1 MNHQLLIGYADRH
14 TFLNHLSGS
23 TKLLCF
29 VGLSIIGMM
38 TFDTRYLL
46 AIMALSLVLF
56 HFSKIKW
63 HEISFVLSVI
73 LGFSV
78 LNLVMVYVFAPH
90 YGVSI
95 YGSEHLLLGRSDAWF
110 NLTTEQLFY
119 EFNLL
124 LKYTF
129 MVPLALI
136 FLMTTNPSEFAAS
149 LNKIGVS
156 YRISYS
162 VAIALRYIPDVQSDY
177 RTISLAQQAR
187 GFEISKKAKFMTR
200 VKGGVQI
207 LLPLIFSSLDRIEV
221 ISQAMELRRFG
232 KGKKRTWYMA
242 QRFKRNDYLSL
253 IIVGFLI
260 LIGIYLFKVNGG
272 RFWNPF
278 KP

>member
-1 MNHQLLIGYADRH
+1 MQHQLLIGYADRK
-14 TFLNHLSGS
+14 TFLNRLSGS
-23 TKLLCF
+23 TKLLSF
-29 VGLSIIGMM
+29 IGLSIIGMM
-38 TFDTRYLL
+38 TYDTRYLIG
-46 AIMALSLVLF
+46 IMLFSLVIF
-56 HFSKIKW
+56 HFSKIRYR
-63 HEISFVLSVI
+63 EISFVVSVI
-73 LGFSV
+73 VGFSV

-95 YGSEHLLLGRSDAWF
+95 YGTEHLLLGNNQHYF

-129 MVPLALI
+129 AVPLALI

-149 LNKIGVS
+149 LNKIGLS
-156 YRISYS
+156 YRVSYS

-200 VKGGVQI
+200 VRGGIQI
-207 LLPLIFSSLDRIEV
+207 LLPLIFSSLDRIEI

-232 KGKKRTWYMA
+232 KGKHRSWYMA
-242 QRFKRNDYLSL
+242 QKFRANDYLAL
-253 IIVGFLI
+253 IVVALLI
-260 LIGIYLFKVNGG
+260 LLGGLLFHVNGG

-278 KP
+278 K

>member
-1 MNHQLLIGYADRH
+1 MQRELLIGYNDQH
-14 TFLNHLSGS
+14 TFLNRLSGS

-38 TFDTRYLL
+38 TYDTRYL
-46 AIMALSLVLF
+46 IGVMLF
-56 HFSKIKW
+56 SVILFRFAKIRYQD
-63 HEISFVLSVI
+63 ISFVLNVI
-73 LGFSV
+73 IGFSV
-78 LNLVMVYVFAPH
+78 LNLIMVYVFAPH
-90 YGVSI
+90 YGVTI
-95 YGSEHLLLGRSDAWF
+95 YGTEHLLLGSSNHYF

-129 MVPLALI
+129 AVPLALI

-149 LNKIGVS
+149 LNKIGIS

-162 VAIALRYIPDVQSDY
+162 VAIALRYIPDVQTDY

-187 GFEISKKAKFMTR
+187 GFEISKKASLMTR
-200 VKGGVQI
+200 ARGGIQI

-232 KGKKRTWYMA
+232 KGKRRTWYMA
-242 QRFKRNDYLSL
+242 QRFRRTDYLAL
-253 IIVGFLI
+253 IIVLLI
-260 LIGIYLFKVNGG
+260 ILLGILLFKVNGG

-278 KP
+278 K

>member
-1 MNHQLLIGYADRH
+1 
-14 TFLNHLSGS
+14 
-23 TKLLCF
+23 
-29 VGLSIIGMM
+29 LSIIGMM
-38 TFDTRYLL
+38 TYDTRYLIG
-46 AIMALSLVLF
+46 IMLFSLVIF
-56 HFSKIKW
+56 HFSKIKAS
-63 HEISFVLSVI
+63 EISFVVSVI
-73 LGFSV
+73 IGFSV

-90 YGVSI
+90 YGVTI
-95 YGSEHLLLGRSDAWF
+95 YGTEHLLLGSNQHYF

-129 MVPLALI
+129 AVPLALI

-149 LNKIGVS
+149 LNKIGIS

-200 VKGGVQI
+200 VRGGIQI
-207 LLPLIFSSLDRIEV
+207 LLPLIFSSLDRIEI

-232 KGKKRTWYMA
+232 KGKHRSWYMA
-242 QRFKRNDYLSL
+242 QRFKTNDYLAL
-253 IIVGFLI
+253 GVVAL
-260 LIGIYLFKVNGG
+260 LIGLGIFLFHVNGG

-278 KP
+278 K

>member
-278 KP
+278 K

>member
-1 MNHQLLIGYADRH
+1 MNNQLLIGYDDRH
-14 TFLNHLSGS
+14 TFLNRLSGS

-38 TFDTRYLL
+38 TYDTRYLIGVML
-46 AIMALSLVLF
+46 FSLIVF
-56 HFSKIKW
+56 HFSKIKYRDVK
-63 HEISFVLSVI
+63 FVVNVI
-73 LGFSV
+73 IGFSV

-95 YGSEHLLLGRSDAWF
+95 YGTEHLLLGSSNHYF

-129 MVPLALI
+129 AVPLALI

-149 LNKIGVS
+149 LNKIGIS
-156 YRISYS
+156 YRVSYS
-162 VAIALRYIPDVQSDY
+162 VAIALRYIPDVQNDY

-187 GFEISKKAKFMTR
+187 GFEMSKKANFMTR
-200 VKGGVQI
+200 VRGGVQI

-242 QRFKRNDYLSL
+242 QKFQRNDYLALGLVAIL
-253 IIVGFLI
+253 II
-260 LIGIYLFKVNGG
+260 IGIALFKVNGG

-278 KP
+278 KI

>member
-1 MNHQLLIGYADRH
+1 MQHKLLIGYNDRH
-14 TFLNHLSGS
+14 TFLNRLSGS

-29 VGLSIIGMM
+29 VGLSVIGMM
-38 TFDTRYLL
+38 TYDTRYL
-46 AIMALSLVLF
+46 IGVMIFSLILF
-56 HFSKIKW
+56 RFSKI
-63 HEISFVLSVI
+63 HYRDIAFVLNVI
-73 LGFSV
+73 IGFSV

-95 YGSEHLLLGRSDAWF
+95 YGTEHLLLGSADHYF
-110 NLTTEQLFY
+110 NLTAEQLFY

-129 MVPLALI
+129 AVPLALI

-149 LNKIGVS
+149 LNKIGIS

-162 VAIALRYIPDVQSDY
+162 VAIALRYIPDVQADY

-187 GFEISKKAKFMTR
+187 GFEMSKKAHFMTR
-200 VKGGVQI
+200 IRGGIQI
-207 LLPLIFSSLDRIEV
+207 LLPLIFSSLDRIET

-232 KGKKRTWYMA
+232 KGKHRTWYMA
-242 QRFKRNDYLSL
+242 QRFKRNDYLALTLVALL
-253 IIVGFLI
+253 IIL
-260 LIGIYLFKVNGG
+260 GIALFKVNGG

-278 KP
+278 KA

>member
-1 MNHQLLIGYADRH
+1 MQHQLLIGYADRK
-14 TFLNHLSGS
+14 TFLNRLSGS
-23 TKLLCF
+23 TKLLSF
-29 VGLSIIGMM
+29 IGLSIIGMM
-38 TFDTRYLL
+38 TYDTRYLIG
-46 AIMALSLVLF
+46 IMLFSLVIF
-56 HFSKIKW
+56 HFSKIRYR
-63 HEISFVLSVI
+63 EISFVVSVI
-73 LGFSV
+73 VGFSV

-95 YGSEHLLLGRSDAWF
+95 YGTEHLLLGSNQHYF

-129 MVPLALI
+129 AVPLALI

-149 LNKIGVS
+149 LNKIGLS
-156 YRISYS
+156 YRVSYS

-200 VKGGVQI
+200 VRGGIQI
-207 LLPLIFSSLDRIEV
+207 LLPLIFSSLDRIEI

-232 KGKKRTWYMA
+232 KGKHRSWYMA
-242 QRFKRNDYLSL
+242 QKFKAADYLTLLVVAVL
-253 IIVGFLI
+253 IV
-260 LIGIYLFKVNGG
+260 IGIALFHVNGG

-278 KP
+278 K

>member
-1 MNHQLLIGYADRH
+1 MQHQLLIGYADRK
-14 TFLNHLSGS
+14 TFLNRLSGS
-23 TKLLCF
+23 TKLLSF
-29 VGLSIIGMM
+29 IGLSIIGMM
-38 TFDTRYLL
+38 TYDTRYLIG
-46 AIMALSLVLF
+46 IMLFSLVIF
-56 HFSKIKW
+56 HFSKIRYR
-63 HEISFVLSVI
+63 EISFVVSVI
-73 LGFSV
+73 VGFSV

-95 YGSEHLLLGRSDAWF
+95 YGTEHLLLGSNQHYF

-129 MVPLALI
+129 AVPLALI

-149 LNKIGVS
+149 LNKIGLS
-156 YRISYS
+156 YRVSYS

-200 VKGGVQI
+200 VRGGIQI
-207 LLPLIFSSLDRIEV
+207 LLPLIFSSLDRIEI

-232 KGKKRTWYMA
+232 KGKHRSWYMA
-242 QRFKRNDYLSL
+242 QKFKAADYLTLLVVAVL
-253 IIVGFLI
+253 II
-260 LIGIYLFKVNGG
+260 IGIALFHVNSG

-278 KP
+278 K

>member
-1 MNHQLLIGYADRH
+1 MQHELLIGYTDRH
-14 TFLNHLSGS
+14 TFLNRLSGS

-38 TFDTRYLL
+38 TYDTRYL
-46 AIMALSLVLF
+46 IGVMIFSLIVF
-56 HFSKIKW
+56 QRAKI
-63 HEISFVLSVI
+63 HYRDIAFVLNVI
-73 LGFSV
+73 IGFSV

-95 YGSEHLLLGRSDAWF
+95 YGTEHLLLGQSDHYF
-110 NLTTEQLFY
+110 NLTAEQLFY

-129 MVPLALI
+129 AVPLALI
-136 FLMTTNPSEFAAS
+136 FLMTNNPSEFAAS
-149 LNKIGVS
+149 LNKIGIS

-162 VAIALRYIPDVQSDY
+162 VAIALRYIPDVQADY

-187 GFEISKKAKFMTR
+187 GFEMSKKAHFMTR
-200 VKGGVQI
+200 VKGGLQI
-207 LLPLIFSSLDRIEV
+207 LLPLIFSSLDRIET

-232 KGKKRTWYMA
+232 QGKRRSWYMA
-242 QRFKRNDYLSL
+242 QRFKRNDYLALGLVAL
-253 IIVGFLI
+253 III
-260 LIGIYLFKVNGG
+260 LGIALFGVNGG

-278 KP
+278 KA

>member
-1 MNHQLLIGYADRH
+1 MTHQLLIGYADRQ
-14 TFLNHLSGS
+14 TFLNRLSGS

-29 VGLSIIGMM
+29 VGLSIIGM
-38 TFDTRYLL
+38 TTYDTRYLL
-46 AIMALSLVLF
+46 GIMVLSLILF
-56 HFSKIKW
+56 HFAKIKF

-78 LNLVMVYVFAPH
+78 LNLLMVYVFAPH

-95 YGSEHLLLGRSDAWF
+95 YGTEHLLLGHHAAYF

-149 LNKIGVS
+149 LNRIGVS

-187 GFEISKKAKFMTR
+187 GFEISKKASLMTR
-200 VKGGVQI
+200 ARGGVQI
-207 LLPLIFSSLDRIEV
+207 LLPLIFSSLNRIET

-232 KGKKRTWYMA
+232 KGKHRTWYMA
-242 QRFKRNDYLSL
+242 QRFQRNDYLALLIVGAL
-253 IIVGFLI
+253 IIL
-260 LIGIYLFKVNGG
+260 GIVLFKVNGG

-278 KP
+278 HA

>member
-95 YGSEHLLLGRSDAWF
+95 YGSEHLLLGRSNAWF

-278 KP
+278 K

>member
-1 MNHQLLIGYADRH
+1 MQHQLLIGYADRK
-14 TFLNHLSGS
+14 TFLNRLSGS
-23 TKLLCF
+23 TKLLSF
-29 VGLSIIGMM
+29 IGLSIIGMM
-38 TFDTRYLL
+38 TYDTRYLIG
-46 AIMALSLVLF
+46 IMLFSLVIF
-56 HFSKIKW
+56 HFSKIRYR
-63 HEISFVLSVI
+63 EISFVVSVI
-73 LGFSV
+73 VGFSV

-95 YGSEHLLLGRSDAWF
+95 YGTEHLLLGNNQHYF

-129 MVPLALI
+129 AVPLALI

-149 LNKIGVS
+149 LNKIGLS
-156 YRISYS
+156 YRVSYS

-200 VKGGVQI
+200 VRGGIQI
-207 LLPLIFSSLDRIEV
+207 LLPLIFSSLDRIEI

-232 KGKKRTWYMA
+232 KGKHRSWYMA
-242 QRFKRNDYLSL
+242 QKFKTADYLTLLVVAVL
-253 IIVGFLI
+253 IV
-260 LIGIYLFKVNGG
+260 IGIALFHVNGG

-278 KP
+278 K

>member
-1 MNHQLLIGYADRH
+1 
-14 TFLNHLSGS
+14 
-23 TKLLCF
+23 
-29 VGLSIIGMM
+29 M
-38 TFDTRYLL
+38 TYDTRYL
-46 AIMALSLVLF
+46 IGVMVFSLIIF
-56 HFSKIKW
+56 HFSKINYRDIK
-63 HEISFVLSVI
+63 FVVNVI
-73 LGFSV
+73 IGFSV

-90 YGVSI
+90 YGVTI
-95 YGSEHLLLGRSDAWF
+95 YGTEHLLLGSSQHYF

-129 MVPLALI
+129 AVPLALI

-149 LNKIGVS
+149 LNKIGIS

-162 VAIALRYIPDVQSDY
+162 VAIALRYIPDVQNDY

-187 GFEISKKAKFMTR
+187 GFEMSKKAPFMTR
-200 VKGGVQI
+200 VRGSIQI

-242 QRFKRNDYLSL
+242 QKFKSNDYLAL
-253 IIVGFLI
+253 LCVLVII
-260 LIGIYLFKVNGG
+260 LIGIGLFKVNGG

-278 KP
+278 N

>member
-1 MNHQLLIGYADRH
+1 MQHQLLIGYADRH
-14 TFLNHLSGS
+14 TFLNRLSGS

-38 TFDTRYLL
+38 TYDTRYLIG
-46 AIMALSLVLF
+46 IMLFSLVVF
-56 HFSKIKW
+56 HFSKIKYR
-63 HEISFVLSVI
+63 EISFVVSVI
-73 LGFSV
+73 IGFSV

-95 YGSEHLLLGRSDAWF
+95 YGTEHLLLGSNQHYF

-129 MVPLALI
+129 AVPLALI

-149 LNKIGVS
+149 LNKIGIS
-156 YRISYS
+156 YRVSYS

-200 VKGGVQI
+200 VRGGIQI
-207 LLPLIFSSLDRIEV
+207 LLPLIFSSLDRIEI

-232 KGKKRTWYMA
+232 KGKHRSWYMA
-242 QRFKRNDYLSL
+242 QKFRANDYLAL
-253 IIVGFLI
+253 AVVACLI
-260 LIGIYLFKVNGG
+260 LLGIFLFHVNGG

-278 KP
+278 K

>member
-1 MNHQLLIGYADRH
+1 MQHQLLIGYADRH
-14 TFLNHLSGS
+14 TFLNRLSGS

-38 TFDTRYLL
+38 TYDTRYLIG
-46 AIMALSLVLF
+46 IMLFSLVIF
-56 HFSKIKW
+56 HFSKIKYR
-63 HEISFVLSVI
+63 EISFVVSVI
-73 LGFSV
+73 IGFSV

-95 YGSEHLLLGRSDAWF
+95 YGTEHLLLGNNQHYF

-129 MVPLALI
+129 AVPLALI

-149 LNKIGVS
+149 LNKIGIS
-156 YRISYS
+156 YRVSYS

-200 VKGGVQI
+200 VRGGIQI
-207 LLPLIFSSLDRIEV
+207 LLPLIFSSLDRIEI

-232 KGKKRTWYMA
+232 KGKHRSWYMA
-242 QRFKRNDYLSL
+242 QKFRANDYLAL
-253 IIVGFLI
+253 IIVALLI
-260 LIGIYLFKVNGG
+260 LLGGLLFHVNGG

-278 KP
+278 K

>member
-95 YGSEHLLLGRSDAWF
+95 YGSEHLLLGRSNAWF

-149 LNKIGVS
+149 LNKIGIS

-278 KP
+278 K

>member
-1 MNHQLLIGYADRH
+1 MQHQLLIGYADRH
-14 TFLNHLSGS
+14 TFLNRLSGS

-38 TFDTRYLL
+38 TYDTRYLIG
-46 AIMALSLVLF
+46 IMLFSLVIF
-56 HFSKIKW
+56 HFSKIKYR
-63 HEISFVLSVI
+63 EISFVVSVI
-73 LGFSV
+73 IGFSV

-95 YGSEHLLLGRSDAWF
+95 YGTEHLLLGSNQHYF

-129 MVPLALI
+129 AVPLALI

-149 LNKIGVS
+149 LNKIGIS
-156 YRISYS
+156 YRVSYS

-200 VKGGVQI
+200 VRGGIQI
-207 LLPLIFSSLDRIEV
+207 LLPLIFSSLDRIEI

-232 KGKKRTWYMA
+232 KGKHRSWYMA
-242 QRFKRNDYLSL
+242 QKFRANDYLAL
-253 IIVGFLI
+253 AVVALLI
-260 LIGIYLFKVNGG
+260 LLGVFLFHVNGG

-278 KP
+278 KS

>member
-1 MNHQLLIGYADRH
+1 MQHQLLIGYADRQ
-14 TFLNHLSGS
+14 TFLNRLSGS

-29 VGLSIIGMM
+29 VGLSVIGMM
-38 TFDTRYLL
+38 TYDTRYLIG
-46 AIMALSLVLF
+46 IMLFSLVIF
-56 HFSKIKW
+56 HFSKIKYR
-63 HEISFVLSVI
+63 EISFVVSVI
-73 LGFSV
+73 IGFSV

-95 YGSEHLLLGRSDAWF
+95 YGTEHLLLGSNQHYF

-129 MVPLALI
+129 AVPLALI

-149 LNKIGVS
+149 LNKIGIS
-156 YRISYS
+156 YRVSYS

-200 VKGGVQI
+200 VRGGIQI
-207 LLPLIFSSLDRIEV
+207 LLPLIFSSLDRIEI

-232 KGKKRTWYMA
+232 KGKHRSWYMA
-242 QRFKRNDYLSL
+242 QKFKRNDYLALLVVAGL
-253 IIVGFLI
+253 IVL
-260 LIGIYLFKVNGG
+260 GIWLFQVNGG

-278 KP
+278 KS

>member
-1 MNHQLLIGYADRH
+1 MQHQLLIGYADRH
-14 TFLNHLSGS
+14 TFLNRLSGS

-38 TFDTRYLL
+38 TYDTRYLIG
-46 AIMALSLVLF
+46 IMLFSLVIF
-56 HFSKIKW
+56 HFSKIKYR
-63 HEISFVLSVI
+63 EISFVVSVI
-73 LGFSV
+73 IGFSV

-95 YGSEHLLLGRSDAWF
+95 YGTEHLLLGSNQHYF

-129 MVPLALI
+129 AVPLALI

-149 LNKIGVS
+149 LNKIGIS
-156 YRISYS
+156 YRVSYS

-200 VKGGVQI
+200 VRGGIQI
-207 LLPLIFSSLDRIEV
+207 LLPLIFSSLDRIEI

-232 KGKKRTWYMA
+232 KGKHRSWYMA
-242 QRFKRNDYLSL
+242 QKFRANDYLAL
-253 IIVGFLI
+253 AVVACLI
-260 LIGIYLFKVNGG
+260 LLGIFLFHVNGG

-278 KP
+278 K

>member
-1 MNHQLLIGYADRH
+1 MQRDLLIGYNDQH
-14 TFLNHLSGS
+14 TFLNRLSGS

-38 TFDTRYLL
+38 TYDTRYL
-46 AIMALSLVLF
+46 IGVMLF
-56 HFSKIKW
+56 SVILFRFAKIRYQD
-63 HEISFVLSVI
+63 ISFVLNVI
-73 LGFSV
+73 IGFSV
-78 LNLVMVYVFAPH
+78 LNLIMVYVFAPH

-95 YGSEHLLLGRSDAWF
+95 YGTEHLLLGSHDHYF

-129 MVPLALI
+129 AVPLALI

-149 LNKIGVS
+149 LNKIGIS

-162 VAIALRYIPDVQSDY
+162 VAIALRYIPDVQTDY

-187 GFEISKKAKFMTR
+187 GFEISKKASLMTR
-200 VKGGVQI
+200 ARGGIQI
-207 LLPLIFSSLDRIEV
+207 LLPLIFSSLDRIEI

-232 KGKKRTWYMA
+232 KGKHRTWYMA
-242 QRFKRNDYLSL
+242 QRFRRNDYLAL
-253 IIVGFLI
+253 IIVLLLI
-260 LIGIYLFKVNGG
+260 LLGILLFKVNDG

-278 KP
+278 K